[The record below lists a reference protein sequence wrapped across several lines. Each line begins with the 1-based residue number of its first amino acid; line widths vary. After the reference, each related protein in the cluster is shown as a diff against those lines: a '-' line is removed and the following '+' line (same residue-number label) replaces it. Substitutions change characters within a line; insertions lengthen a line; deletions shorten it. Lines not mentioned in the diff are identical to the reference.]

1 MTFAL
6 MCGESARVCG
16 ESALAA
22 RPGLMKVNTL
32 IGKCGAR
39 AQGHAR
45 PRMNGLA
52 PADRPGLNPPGSQD
66 EAH

>member
-1 MTFAL
+1 MKFPV
-6 MCGESARVCG
+6 MCGESAPAV
-16 ESALAA
+16 

-45 PRMNGLA
+45 PRMNVIAL
-52 PADRPGLNPPGSQD
+52 DVRPGLNPPG
-66 EAH
+66 